1 MIALVLALLT
11 LVASAARAEN
21 IVCDNVSSALR
32 TFGLVTETLVTKLGS
47 SGYPLEPW
55 GTSIYRRACTRRGK
69 MAATVIYPLFVATES
84 AAAAMRFTH
93 GTIAGATCWNQ
104 VDGELVTGGGAV
116 TGIDPECIY
125 GTVDTSGTHAAVADC
140 NQAFIDRQT
149 ASDFFASRPVDR
161 ELGNITIPP
170 FDTYTLALAPNEVVH
185 IGSLEVNGGY
195 DPEFKLLCYD
205 YTHLDITGGPGVV
218 NIDRLE
224 IGPCV
229 YVDPPAAAV
238 ILNLPGSGHTIKIGR
253 GAIVPAAIL
262 APGRTVTVRGTL
274 DDGVTF
280 IGSTF
285 ARRLKMTGLSSLE
298 HPFPTCP

>member
-11 LVASAARAEN
+11 FVVTAAGAEN
-21 IVCDNVSSALR
+21 IVCDNVSPGLR
-32 TFGLVTETLVTKLGS
+32 AFGLVTDTLVTKLGS

-69 MAATVIYPLFVATES
+69 MAATVIQPLFVATES

-93 GTIAGATCWNQ
+93 GTIAGSTCWNQ
-104 VDGELVTGGGAV
+104 VEGDLVTGGGAV
-116 TGIDPECIY
+116 TGIDPECID
-125 GTVDTSGTHAAVADC
+125 GSVDTTGTHAAVADC

-161 ELGNITIPP
+161 ELGSITIAP
-170 FDTYTLALAPNEVVH
+170 FDNYTLALAPNEVVH
-185 IGSLEVNGGY
+185 IDSLTVKGGY
-195 DPEFKLLCYD
+195 DPDFKLLCYD
-205 YTHLDITGGPGVV
+205 YTNLDITGGPAVV
-218 NIDRLE
+218 NLDRLE

-229 YVDPPAAAV
+229 LVHTFGAAV
-238 ILNLPGSGHTIKIGR
+238 LLNLPGSGHTIKIGR
-253 GAIVPAAIL
+253 GAIVPPPIL
-262 APGRTVTVRGTL
+262 APARTVTVRGTL

-298 HPFPTCP
+298 HPFPSCP